1 MRKKLRSVLCMI
13 LVVVLAYSLCACSKG
28 TQKGFTSYDDANGEF
43 KKTVA
48 ALNWPEDYKV
58 PTELD
63 GEKDGEYQAGY
74 GDTRASQ
81 YWEEAWEMEWLK
93 NYKTNKERADK
104 AIEELEKATDMAY
117 MSPSKC
123 DDATRRYFKEMLDK
137 AKAQDPSAVEE
148 NLKLNGPTY

>member
-1 MRKKLRSVLCMI
+1 MRKKLRSVVCMI
-13 LVVVLAYSLCACSKG
+13 LAVAFAYSLCACSKG
-28 TQKGFTSYDDANGEF
+28 PEKGFTSYDDANGEF

-48 ALNWPEDYKV
+48 SLNWPEDYKV

-81 YWEEAWEMEWLK
+81 YWEEAWEMEWLN

-104 AIEELEKATDMAY
+104 AIADWK
-117 MSPSKC
+117 
-123 DDATRRYFKEMLDK
+123 RRRTW
-137 AKAQDPSAVEE
+137 
-148 NLKLNGPTY
+148 PT

>member
-1 MRKKLRSVLCMI
+1 M
-13 LVVVLAYSLCACSKG
+13 
-28 TQKGFTSYDDANGEF
+28 
-43 KKTVA
+43 
-48 ALNWPEDYKV
+48 YKRQ
-58 PTELD
+58 ELD

-81 YWEEAWEMEWLK
+81 YWEEAWEMEWLN

-117 MSPSKC
+117 MSPSRC

-137 AKAQDPSAVEE
+137 AKAQDPSGVEQ